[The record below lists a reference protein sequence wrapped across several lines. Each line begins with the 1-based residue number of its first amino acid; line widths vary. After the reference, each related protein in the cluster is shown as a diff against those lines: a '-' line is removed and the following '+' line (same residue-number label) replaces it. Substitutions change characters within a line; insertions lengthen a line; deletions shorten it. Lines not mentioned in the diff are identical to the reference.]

1 MPMPVNFTTTKVSYQ
16 MVIDNKKYQLI
27 LESADEEEI
36 LLKIP
41 IHCVTDDRNGT
52 LH

>member
-1 MPMPVNFTTTKVSYQ
+1 

-27 LESADEEEI
+27 LESADKENV

-41 IHCVTDDRNGT
+41 IHCVTDDWNGT